1 MNTLGVLRLAFSV
14 ADHQMLIAIRQTY
27 HYLCVMILQPIL
39 DNLKISAL
47 NQMQEQAFAATK
59 NGNDILVLA
68 PTGSGKTLGFL
79 LPVLR
84 NLNKETKGVQCLIL
98 VPSRELALQIE
109 QVFKQMG
116 SDFKVNC
123 CYGGHPIKTERNNLE
138 QPPAVLIGTPG
149 RIAYHLRH
157 QNFDES
163 TITTLVL
170 DEFDKALEFGFQEDM
185 STIITALLSLKQR
198 MLTSATPMGDIP
210 AFTGLK
216 NPIEVNFLKDIQIA
230 PDLKLKK
237 VLTTAEDKLDTLFQ
251 LICKIGT
258 KTTLIFCNHRETVDR
273 ISDLLIDK
281 DLAHDIFHGGMEQ
294 DERERAL
301 LKFRNGS
308 IKILITTD
316 LAARGLDIPEV
327 EYIIHYQLPY
337 TEDAFLHRNG
347 RTARMNAKGTA
358 YLILAED
365 EKYPFLKSDIEVEN
379 LKGTYKLPQ
388 DSIWQ
393 TLYISAGK
401 KDKVNKID
409 IVGLLL
415 KKGGLQKED
424 VGLIEVKDQSSYV
437 AIKRKMVQSVIR
449 KLTNER
455 IKNKKVKIETA
466 M

>member
-1 MNTLGVLRLAFSV
+1 
-14 ADHQMLIAIRQTY
+14 MLEK
-27 HYLCVMILQPIL
+27 ILEK
-39 DNLKISAL
+39 LKITAL
-47 NQMQEQAFAATK
+47 NDMQLAAISAAK
-59 NGNDILVLA
+59 KGDDIVLLA
-68 PTGSGKTLGFL
+68 PTGSGKTLAFL
-79 LPVLR
+79 VPVLSALENFEKHR
-84 NLNKETKGVQCLIL
+84 VQALIL

-116 SDFKVNC
+116 TGFKVNC
-123 CYGGHPIKTERNNLE
+123 CYGGHPIKTERNNFE
-138 QPPAVLIGTPG
+138 QAPSVLIGTPG

-157 QNFDES
+157 ENFDES
-163 TITTLVL
+163 GVTTLVL
-170 DEFDKALEFGFQEDM
+170 DEFDKALEFGFKEDM
-185 STIITALLSLKQR
+185 SYIIGKLLSLKQR
-198 MLTSATPMGDIP
+198 ILTSATAMEEIP
-210 AFTGLK
+210 DFTGVK
-216 NPIEVNFLKDIQIA
+216 KPVEIDFLKDVKVA

-237 VLTTAEDKLDTLFQ
+237 VLTTAADKLDTLFQ
-251 LICKIGT
+251 LICKIGNR
-258 KTTLIFCNHRETVDR
+258 TTLIFCNHRETVDR

-316 LAARGLDIPEV
+316 LASRGLDIPEV
-327 EYIIHYQLPY
+327 ECIIHYQLPY
-337 TEDAFLHRNG
+337 SEDAFLHRNG

-358 YLILAED
+358 YLVIADD
-365 EKYPFLKSDIEVEN
+365 ENYPFLKSDIETES
-379 LKGTYKLPQ
+379 LKGVFSLPK
-388 DSIWQ
+388 DSDWQ
-393 TLYISAGK
+393 TLYIGAGK

-437 AIKRKMVQSVIR
+437 AIKRKMVAKV
-449 KLTNER
+449 LTALSDER
-455 IKNKKVKIETA
+455 IKNKKVKIEIA

>member
-1 MNTLGVLRLAFSV
+1 MQNAAIGAAKKGGDVVL
-14 ADHQMLIAIRQTY
+14 
-27 HYLCVMILQPIL
+27 
-39 DNLKISAL
+39 
-47 NQMQEQAFAATK
+47 
-59 NGNDILVLA
+59 LA
-68 PTGSGKTLGFL
+68 PTGSGKTLAFL
-79 LPVLR
+79 LPVLSALENFEKDR
-84 NLNKETKGVQCLIL
+84 VQALVL

-116 SDFKVNC
+116 TGFKVNC
-123 CYGGHPIKTERNNLE
+123 CYGGHPIKTERNNFE
-138 QPPAVLIGTPG
+138 QAPAVLIGTPG

-157 QNFDES
+157 ENFDES
-163 TITTLVL
+163 GVTTLVL
-170 DEFDKALEFGFQEDM
+170 DEFDKALEFGFKDDM
-185 STIITALLSLKQR
+185 SYIIGKLLSLKQR
-198 MLTSATPMGDIP
+198 ILTSATAMEEIP
-210 AFTGLK
+210 DFTGVK
-216 NPIEVNFLKDIQIA
+216 KPVEIDFLKDVKVV

-237 VLTTAEDKLDTLFQ
+237 VLTTAADKLDTLFQ
-251 LICKIGT
+251 LICKIGN

-316 LAARGLDIPEV
+316 LASRGLDIPEV
-327 EYIIHYQLPY
+327 ECIIHYQLPY

-358 YLILAED
+358 YLVIADD
-365 EKYPFLKSDIEVEN
+365 EKYPFLKSDIETEN
-379 LKGTYKLPQ
+379 LKGNFNIPK
-388 DSIWQ
+388 DSDWQ
-393 TLYISAGK
+393 TLYIAAGK

-437 AIKRKMVQSVIR
+437 AIKRKMVDKVLSA
-449 KLTNER
+449 LSNER
-455 IKNKKVKIETA
+455 IKNKKVKIEIA

>member
-1 MNTLGVLRLAFSV
+1 
-14 ADHQMLIAIRQTY
+14 MLEK
-27 HYLCVMILQPIL
+27 ILEK
-39 DNLKISAL
+39 LKITAL
-47 NQMQEQAFAATK
+47 NDMQNAAVGAAK
-59 NGNDILVLA
+59 KGGDVVLLA
-68 PTGSGKTLGFL
+68 PTGSGKTLAFL
-79 LPVLR
+79 LPVLSELE
-84 NLNKETKGVQCLIL
+84 NLEKDRVQALIL

-116 SDFKVNC
+116 TGFKVNC
-123 CYGGHPIKTERNNLE
+123 CYGGHPIKTERNNFE
-138 QPPAVLIGTPG
+138 QAPAVLIGTPG

-157 QNFDES
+157 ENFDES
-163 TITTLVL
+163 GVTMLVL
-170 DEFDKALEFGFQEDM
+170 DEFDKALEFGFKEDM
-185 STIITALLSLKQR
+185 SYIIGKLLSLKQR
-198 MLTSATPMGDIP
+198 MLTSATAMEEIP
-210 AFTGLK
+210 DFTGVK
-216 NPIEVNFLKDIQIA
+216 KPVEIDFLKDVKVA

-237 VLTTAEDKLDTLFQ
+237 VLTTAADKLDTLFQ
-251 LICKIGT
+251 LICKIGN

-316 LAARGLDIPEV
+316 LASRGLDIPEV
-327 EYIIHYQLPY
+327 ECIIHYQLPY

-358 YLILAED
+358 YLVIADD
-365 EKYPFLKSDIEVEN
+365 EKYPFLKSDIETEN
-379 LKGTYKLPQ
+379 LKGSFTIPK
-388 DSIWQ
+388 DSDWQ
-393 TLYISAGK
+393 TLYIAAGK

-437 AIKRKMVQSVIR
+437 AIKRKMVPKVLSA
-449 KLTNER
+449 LSNER
-455 IKNKKVKIETA
+455 IKNKKVKIEVA

>member
-1 MNTLGVLRLAFSV
+1 MVEKVLG
-14 ADHQMLIAIRQTY
+14 
-27 HYLCVMILQPIL
+27 
-39 DNLKISAL
+39 NLKITSL
-47 NQMQEQAFAATK
+47 NDMQKAAIAVADK
-59 NGNDILVLA
+59 GKDVVLLA
-68 PTGSGKTLGFL
+68 PTGSGKTIGFL
-79 LPVLR
+79 LPVLK
-84 NLNKETKGVQCLIL
+84 NLSASTKGVQALIL

-116 SDFKVNC
+116 TGFKVNC
-123 CYGGHPIKTERNNLE
+123 CYGGHPVKIERNNFE
-138 QPPAVLIGTPG
+138 EPAAVLIGTPG
-149 RIAYHLRH
+149 RIAYHLRKE
-157 QNFDES
+157 NFDES
-163 TITTLVL
+163 CITTLVL

-185 STIITALLSLKQR
+185 AYIIGNLRSLKQR
-198 MLTSATPMGDIP
+198 MLTSATAMTDIP
-210 AFTGLK
+210 QFTGLK
-216 NPIEVNFLKDIQIA
+216 DPVEVNFLKNVKVA

-237 VLTTAEDKLDTLFQ
+237 IITTAEDKLDALFN
-251 LICKIGT
+251 LICKIGAET
-258 KTTLIFCNHRETVDR
+258 SLIFCNHRETVDR

-327 EYIIHYQLPY
+327 GNIIHYQLPY

-358 YLILAED
+358 YLVMTED
-365 EKYPFLKSDIEVEN
+365 EKYPFLKTDIETEK
-379 LKGTYKLPQ
+379 LKGNYELPK
-388 DSIWQ
+388 DSQWQ
-393 TLYISAGK
+393 TLYIAAGK

-415 KKGGLQKED
+415 KKGGLQKDD

-437 AIKRKMVQSVIR
+437 AVKRKMVG
-449 KLTNER
+449 KLLSALRDEK
-455 IKNKKVKIETA
+455 IKNKKVKIEVA

>member
-1 MNTLGVLRLAFSV
+1 MVEK
-14 ADHQMLIAIRQTY
+14 
-27 HYLCVMILQPIL
+27 ILEK
-39 DNLKISAL
+39 LKISSL
-47 NQMQEQAFAATK
+47 NEMQVAAGK
-59 NGNDILVLA
+59 AASKGDDIVLLA
-68 PTGSGKTLGFL
+68 PTGSGKTLAFL
-79 LPVLR
+79 LPLLQ
-84 NLNKETKGVQCLIL
+84 NLQQLPKERVQALIL

-116 SDFKVNC
+116 TGFKVNC
-123 CYGGHPIKTERNNLE
+123 CYGGHPIKIERNNFE
-138 QPPAVLIGTPG
+138 QPPSLLIGTPG

-157 QNFDES
+157 ENFDES
-163 TITTLVL
+163 GITTLIL
-170 DEFDKALEFGFQEDM
+170 DEFDKALEFGFKEDM
-185 STIITALLSLKQR
+185 SYIINKLLSLKQR
-198 MLTSATPMGDIP
+198 ILTSATAMEEIP
-210 AFTGLK
+210 DFTG
-216 NPIEVNFLKDIQIA
+216 VNKPVQIDFLKDVKVA

-237 VLTTAEDKLDTLFQ
+237 VLTTAADKLDTLFQ
-251 LICKIGT
+251 LICKVGD

-316 LAARGLDIPEV
+316 LASRGLDIPEV
-327 EYIIHYQLPY
+327 GCIIHYQLPY

-358 YLILAED
+358 YLVIADD
-365 EKYPFLKSDIEVEN
+365 ERYPFLSDDVETEN
-379 LKGTYKLPQ
+379 LKGNFKLPK
-388 DSIWQ
+388 DSEWQ
-393 TLYISAGK
+393 TLYIAAGK

-437 AIKRKMVQSVIR
+437 AIKRKMVGKV
-449 KLTNER
+449 LGALANER
-455 IKNKKVKIETA
+455 IKNKKVKIEIA

>member
-1 MNTLGVLRLAFSV
+1 MMVEKVLG
-14 ADHQMLIAIRQTY
+14 
-27 HYLCVMILQPIL
+27 
-39 DNLKISAL
+39 NLKIASL
-47 NQMQEQAFAATK
+47 NEMQQASVAAWK
-59 NGNDILVLA
+59 KGGDIVLLA

-79 LPVLR
+79 LPI
-84 NLNKETKGVQCLIL
+84 LNDLKPEVKGVQALVL

-109 QVFKQMG
+109 TVFRQMG
-116 SDFKVNC
+116 TGFKVNC
-123 CYGGHPIKTERNNLE
+123 CYGGHAVRTERNNLE

-157 QNFDES
+157 ENFDES

-185 STIITALLSLKQR
+185 SYIIKKLLSLKQR
-198 MLTSATPMGDIP
+198 MLTSATAMKEIP
-210 AFTGLK
+210 DFTGVSK
-216 NPIEVNFLKDIQIA
+216 PVEINFLKDVKVV

-237 VLTTAEDKLDTLFQ
+237 VLTTAEDKLDTLLK
-251 LICKIGT
+251 LICKIGN
-258 KTTLIFCNHRETVDR
+258 KNTLIFCNHRETVDR

-316 LAARGLDIPEV
+316 LASRGLDIPEV
-327 EYIIHYQLPY
+327 QCIIHYQLPY

-358 YLILAED
+358 YLIIADD
-365 EKYPFLKSDIEVEN
+365 EKYPFLKSDIETEN
-379 LKGTYKLPQ
+379 LKGDFKLPG
-388 DSIWQ
+388 DSEWQ
-393 TLYISAGK
+393 TLYIAAGK

-437 AIKRKMVQSVIR
+437 AVKRNMIHRILKSLANEKIKG
-449 KLTNER
+449 
-455 IKNKKVKIETA
+455 KKVKIEVA

>member
-1 MNTLGVLRLAFSV
+1 MMVEKVLG
-14 ADHQMLIAIRQTY
+14 
-27 HYLCVMILQPIL
+27 
-39 DNLKISAL
+39 NLKIASL
-47 NQMQEQAFAATK
+47 NEMQQASVAAWK
-59 NGNDILVLA
+59 KGGDVVLLA
-68 PTGSGKTLGFL
+68 PTGSGKTVGFL
-79 LPVLR
+79 LPILNNLR
-84 NLNKETKGVQCLIL
+84 AEVKGVQALVL

-109 QVFKQMG
+109 SVFKQMATG
-116 SDFKVNC
+116 FKVNC
-123 CYGGHPIKTERNNLE
+123 CYGGHAVRTERNNLE
-138 QPPAVLIGTPG
+138 EPPAVLIGTPG

-157 QNFDES
+157 ENFDES

-185 STIITALLSLKQR
+185 SYIIKKLLSLKQR
-198 MLTSATPMGDIP
+198 MLTSATAMEEIP
-210 AFTGLK
+210 EFTGVSK
-216 NPIEVNFLKDIQIA
+216 PVEINFLKDVKVV

-237 VLTTAEDKLDTLFQ
+237 VLTTAEDKLDTLLK
-251 LICKIGT
+251 LICKIGN
-258 KTTLIFCNHRETVDR
+258 KNTLIFCNHRETVDR

-316 LAARGLDIPEV
+316 LASRGLDIPEV
-327 EYIIHYQLPY
+327 QCIIHYQLPY

-358 YLILAED
+358 YLIIADD
-365 EKYPFLKSDIEVEN
+365 EKYPFLKSDIETEN
-379 LKGTYKLPQ
+379 LKGDFKLPG
-388 DSIWQ
+388 DSDWQ
-393 TLYISAGK
+393 TLYIAAGK

-437 AIKRKMVQSVIR
+437 AVKRSMINRILKSLANEKIKG
-449 KLTNER
+449 
-455 IKNKKVKIETA
+455 KKVKIEVA

>member
-1 MNTLGVLRLAFSV
+1 MVNETLK
-14 ADHQMLIAIRQTY
+14 
-27 HYLCVMILQPIL
+27 
-39 DNLKISAL
+39 NLKIEAL
-47 NQMQEQAFAATK
+47 NEMQLASLAAAAK
-59 NGNDILVLA
+59 GNDLVLLA

-79 LPVLR
+79 LPILE
-84 NLNKETKGVQCLIL
+84 NLDSGRSGVQALIL

-109 QVFKQMG
+109 QVFRQMG
-116 SDFKVNC
+116 TGFKVNC
-123 CYGGHPIKTERNNLE
+123 CYGGHPVKTERNNFA
-138 QPPAVLIGTPG
+138 QAPAVLIGTPG

-157 QNFDES
+157 ENFDES
-163 TITTLVL
+163 TITSLVL

-185 STIITALLSLKQR
+185 AYIIGKLRSLKQR
-198 MLTSATPMGDIP
+198 LLTSATKMEEIP
-210 AFTGLK
+210 AFTALR
-216 NPIEVNFLKDIQIA
+216 NPVEIDFLKDEKVA

-237 VLTTAEDKLDTLFQ
+237 VHTTAEEKLNTLFQ
-251 LICKIGT
+251 LICKIGS

-316 LAARGLDIPEV
+316 LASRGLDIPEV

-358 YLILAED
+358 YLILADE
-365 EKYPFLKSDIEVEN
+365 EKYPFLRSDIETEV
-379 LKGTYKLPQ
+379 LKEKYNTPK
-388 DSIWQ
+388 DSEWQ
-393 TLYISAGK
+393 TLYIAAGK

-437 AIKRKMVQSVIR
+437 AIKRKMVGRVLSA
-449 KLTNER
+449 LAEER
-455 IKNKKVKIETA
+455 IKNKKVKIEIA

>member
-1 MNTLGVLRLAFSV
+1 MVEKVLEK
-14 ADHQMLIAIRQTY
+14 
-27 HYLCVMILQPIL
+27 
-39 DNLKISAL
+39 LKIKSL
-47 NQMQEQAFAATK
+47 NDMQLAAVDAAEK
-59 NGNDILVLA
+59 GKDIVLLA
-68 PTGSGKTLGFL
+68 PTGSGKTLAFL
-79 LPVLR
+79 LPVLSNLR
-84 NLNKETKGVQCLIL
+84 NGFNGVQAMIL

-116 SDFKVNC
+116 TGFKVNC
-123 CYGGHPIKTERNNLE
+123 CYGGHPVKTERNNFE

-157 QNFDES
+157 ENFDES
-163 TITTLVL
+163 GITTLVL

-185 STIITALLSLKQR
+185 SYIIGKLLSLKQR
-198 MLTSATPMGDIP
+198 ILTSATAMNDIP
-210 AFTGLK
+210 GFTGISH
-216 NPIEVNFLKDIQIA
+216 PAEIDFLKDIKVV

-237 VLTTAEDKLDTLFQ
+237 VLTTAADKLDTLFQ
-251 LICKIGT
+251 LICKIGN
-258 KTTLIFCNHRETVDR
+258 KPMLIFCNHRETVDR

-316 LAARGLDIPEV
+316 LASRGLDIPEV
-327 EYIIHYQLPY
+327 EYIVHYQLPY

-358 YLILAED
+358 YLVIADD
-365 EKYPFLKSDIEVEN
+365 EKYPFLKTDIETED
-379 LKGTYKLPQ
+379 LKGKFALPK
-388 DSIWQ
+388 DSEWQ
-393 TLYISAGK
+393 TLYIAAGK

-415 KKGGLQKED
+415 KKAGLQKED
-424 VGLIEVKDQSSYV
+424 VGLIEVKDQTSYV
-437 AIKRKMVQSVIR
+437 AVKRKMVNRI
-449 KLTNER
+449 LAALANEK
-455 IKNKKVKIETA
+455 IKNKKVKIEIA

>member
-1 MNTLGVLRLAFSV
+1 MQQSAMAAADKGKDVVL
-14 ADHQMLIAIRQTY
+14 
-27 HYLCVMILQPIL
+27 
-39 DNLKISAL
+39 
-47 NQMQEQAFAATK
+47 
-59 NGNDILVLA
+59 LA
-68 PTGSGKTLGFL
+68 PTGSGKTIGFL
-79 LPVLR
+79 LPVLK
-84 NLNKETKGVQCLIL
+84 NLNAEAKGVQALIL

-109 QVFKQMG
+109 QVFRQMSTG
-116 SDFKVNC
+116 FKVNC
-123 CYGGHPIKTERNNLE
+123 CYGGHPVKIERNNFE
-138 QPPAVLIGTPG
+138 QPAAILIGTPG
-149 RIAYHLRH
+149 RIAYHLRKE
-157 QNFDES
+157 NFDES
-163 TITTLVL
+163 GISTLVL

-185 STIITALLSLKQR
+185 AYIIGNLRSLKQR
-198 MLTSATPMGDIP
+198 MLTSATAMNEIP
-210 AFTGLK
+210 DFTGLK
-216 NPIEVNFLKDIQIA
+216 QPVEVNFLKDVKVA

-237 VLTTAEDKLDTLFQ
+237 IITTAEDKLDTLFE
-251 LICKIGT
+251 LICKIGSQT
-258 KTTLIFCNHRETVDR
+258 SLIFCNHRETVDR

-327 EYIIHYQLPY
+327 GNIIHYQLPY

-358 YLILAED
+358 FLIMTEE
-365 EKYPFLKSDIEVEN
+365 EKYPFLKAEIEIEK
-379 LKGTYKLPQ
+379 LKGNYELPK
-388 DSIWQ
+388 DSQWQ
-393 TLYISAGK
+393 TLYIAAGK

-437 AIKRKMVQSVIR
+437 AIKRNMVR
-449 KLTNER
+449 KVLAALRDEK
-455 IKNKKVKIETA
+455 IKNRKVKIEVA

>member
-1 MNTLGVLRLAFSV
+1 MMVEKVLG
-14 ADHQMLIAIRQTY
+14 
-27 HYLCVMILQPIL
+27 
-39 DNLKISAL
+39 NLKIASL
-47 NQMQEQAFAATK
+47 NEMQQASVAAWK
-59 NGNDILVLA
+59 KGGDVVLLA
-68 PTGSGKTLGFL
+68 PTGSGKTVGFL
-79 LPVLR
+79 LPILNNLR
-84 NLNKETKGVQCLIL
+84 AEVKGVQALVL

-109 QVFKQMG
+109 TVFKQMATG
-116 SDFKVNC
+116 FKVNC
-123 CYGGHPIKTERNNLE
+123 CYGGHAVRTERNNLE

-157 QNFDES
+157 ENFDES

-170 DEFDKALEFGFQEDM
+170 DEFDKALEFGFKEDM
-185 STIITALLSLKQR
+185 SYIINKLLSLKQR
-198 MLTSATPMGDIP
+198 MLTSATAMEEIP
-210 AFTGLK
+210 DFTGVGK
-216 NPIEVNFLKDIQIA
+216 PVEINFLKDVKVV

-237 VLTTAEDKLDTLFQ
+237 VLTTAEDKLDTLLK
-251 LICKIGT
+251 LICKIGN
-258 KTTLIFCNHRETVDR
+258 KNTLIFCNHRETVDR

-316 LAARGLDIPEV
+316 LASRGLDIPEV
-327 EYIIHYQLPY
+327 QCIIHYQLPY

-347 RTARMNAKGTA
+347 RTARMNAKGTS
-358 YLILAED
+358 YLIIADD
-365 EKYPFLKSDIEVEN
+365 EKYPFLKSDIETEN
-379 LKGTYKLPQ
+379 LKGDFKLPG
-388 DSIWQ
+388 DSEWQ
-393 TLYISAGK
+393 TLYIAAGK

-437 AIKRKMVQSVIR
+437 AVKRSMINRILKSLANEKIKG
-449 KLTNER
+449 
-455 IKNKKVKIETA
+455 KKVKIEVA

>member
-1 MNTLGVLRLAFSV
+1 MTVEKVLG
-14 ADHQMLIAIRQTY
+14 
-27 HYLCVMILQPIL
+27 
-39 DNLKISAL
+39 NLKITAL
-47 NQMQEQAFAATK
+47 NDMQQAAVGAADQGK
-59 NGNDILVLA
+59 DVVLLA

-79 LPVLR
+79 LPLLKR
-84 NLNKETKGVQCLIL
+84 LSDEGKGVQALIL

-109 QVFKQMG
+109 QVFKAMG
-116 SDFKVNC
+116 TGFKVNC
-123 CYGGHPIKTERNNLE
+123 CYGGHPVKIERNNFE

-149 RIAYHLRH
+149 RIAYHLRRE
-157 QNFDES
+157 NFDES
-163 TITTLVL
+163 TITTLIL

-185 STIITALLSLKQR
+185 AYIIGHLRSLQQR
-198 MLTSATPMGDIP
+198 ILTSATPMTLIP
-210 AFTGLK
+210 EFTGLSS
-216 NPIEVNFLKDIQIA
+216 PLEVNFLKDLKVV

-237 VLTTAEDKLDTLFQ
+237 IISTAEDKLDTLFR
-251 LICKIGT
+251 LICKTGDQT
-258 KTTLIFCNHRETVDR
+258 SLIFCNHRETVDR

-308 IKILITTD
+308 IRMLITTD

-327 EYIIHYQLPY
+327 GNIVHYQLPY

-358 YLILAED
+358 YLMMTAE
-365 EKYPFLKSDIEVEN
+365 EKYPFLRADLETEN
-379 LKGTYKLPQ
+379 LKEAYALPQ
-388 DSIWQ
+388 DSPWQ
-393 TLYISAGK
+393 TLYIAAGK
-401 KDKVNKID
+401 KDKINKID

-415 KKGGLQKED
+415 KRGGLQKDE

-437 AIKRKMVQSVIR
+437 AVKRDKVSKVLAALR
-449 KLTNER
+449 EER
-455 IKNKKVKIETA
+455 IKNKKVKIEVA